1 VCSSDL
7 RCFLHRLLPGGLT
20 EESRM
25 KTRASLF
32 GILGILAMLSVAA
45 PASAAP
51 VDGKWTGMIDT
62 PMGAVPVAFTF
73 KADGAAL
80 AGSTTGIDG
89 SETPIKGGKVDGDK
103 ISFSVDLDF
112 GGMAFTLGY
121 TGVVSAD
128 QIKLTADFMGLPFE
142 FVVKKAQ

>member
-1 VCSSDL
+1 
-7 RCFLHRLLPGGLT
+7 
-20 EESRM
+20 M
-25 KTRASLF
+25 KTRVLLL
-32 GILGILAMLSVAA
+32 GILGILLVSA
-45 PASAAP
+45 PAFAAP

-62 PMGAVPVAFTF
+62 PMGPVAVAFTF
-73 KADGAAL
+73 KADGALL
-80 AGSTTGIDG
+80 AGSTTGPDG
-89 SETPIKGGKVDGDK
+89 AETPIKGGKVEGDK

-128 QIKLTADFMGLPFE
+128 SIKMTADFMGMPFE